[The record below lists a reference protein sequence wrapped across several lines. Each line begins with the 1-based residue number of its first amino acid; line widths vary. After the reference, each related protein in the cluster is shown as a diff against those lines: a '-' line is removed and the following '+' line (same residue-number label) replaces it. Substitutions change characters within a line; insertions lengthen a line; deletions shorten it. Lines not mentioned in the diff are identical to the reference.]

1 MWAMRHYGPVM
12 TAAAHE
18 VDVLDR
24 RLGEIA
30 AAIREVGGAAPP
42 AQRNEIG
49 QLLATT
55 ADRLVGIVRRCR
67 PLDDPTWARY
77 RACLLVAT
85 RDVQAEL
92 DHCCSWSPAS
102 GAADALY
109 IPLTRLELDS
119 WQLLL
124 GPPGTSAPADLAAFA
139 RRLLDTHDV
148 VADGH
153 RYGDIERI
161 MDAIRDSGSHHGA
174 D

>member
-1 MWAMRHYGPVM
+1 M

-18 VDVLDR
+18 VDLLDR

-30 AAIREVGGAAPP
+30 AAIRRVGGAAPP

-49 QLLATT
+49 RLLATT
-55 ADRLVGIVRRCR
+55 ADRVVGIIRRCP
-67 PLDDPTWARY
+67 PLDDPAWSRY
-77 RACLLVAT
+77 RACLQTAT
-85 RDVQAEL
+85 CDVHAEL
-92 DHCCSWSPAS
+92 DHCSSWSPDS
-102 GAADALY
+102 GAADAVY

-124 GPPGTSAPADLAAFA
+124 GPPGASAAADLAAFA

-161 MDAIRDSGSHHGA
+161 MDAIRDSAPHRDDG
-174 D
+174 